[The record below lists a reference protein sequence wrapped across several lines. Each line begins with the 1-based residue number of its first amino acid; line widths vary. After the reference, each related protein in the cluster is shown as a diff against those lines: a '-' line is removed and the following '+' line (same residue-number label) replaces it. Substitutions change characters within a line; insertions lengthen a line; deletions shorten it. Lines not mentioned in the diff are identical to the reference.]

1 MLIVKSAVARIV
13 CVGLFSLMLT
23 CIGFAKIDQSAI
35 VGMWLFNEDKGDVAK
50 DSSGNGHD
58 GEIKGDVKWVE
69 GQFDNAL
76 EFPGTDGNYVTVP
89 HEDSLTLTTFT
100 IAAWV
105 KQQAPAAGVWP
116 TVVSK
121 NGETYNYY
129 FQASDTGLFTTGFT
143 VGGAWCEV
151 SGTTNLFDEKW
162 HHLAGTYDKKS
173 LRVYVDG
180 TLEGEAS
187 HKETPDE
194 NSEPMGIGG
203 FSDGTTCVV
212 GIVDEVVIVN
222 SALTE
227 DDIRSIMTKGLKS
240 VSAVSPSSKLATAW
254 GRIKQY

>member
-1 MLIVKSAVARIV
+1 MNVVARAILICSIV
-13 CVGLFSLMLT
+13 LG
-23 CIGFAKIDQSAI
+23 IFAGQSSAKFDKNAT
-35 VGMWLFNEDKGDVAK
+35 VGMWLFDEGSGETVK

-58 GEIKGDVKWVE
+58 GEIIGDVEWAK
-69 GQFDNAL
+69 GKFDNAL
-76 EFPGTDGNYVTVP
+76 EFPGEGNYVSVP

-105 KQQAPAAGVWP
+105 KQQAPAAGLWP
-116 TVVSK
+116 TFVSK

-143 VGGAWCEV
+143 TGGAWCEL

-180 TLEGEAS
+180 NLEGEAS

-194 NSEPMGIGG
+194 NSEPMVIGCQG
-203 FSDGTTCVV
+203 AGKGNCVV
-212 GIVDEVVIVN
+212 GTVDEVFIAKE
-222 SALTE
+222 ALTE

-240 VSAVSPSSKLATAW
+240 VSAVSPSGKLATAW